1 MFAGVPDIARRRAA
15 CVLTLWL
22 SSALAP
28 AMALTPVEQP
38 IDPMAALEDFRS
50 EDLAWTSRKMRDFME
65 LWFDVTELDELP
77 CAPADIK
84 LSPITTICEYK
95 PDNQADHSKPPRLLV
110 GLVGKDANTARI
122 VSVVSERALSEATWK
137 CRPSQL
143 NTFVCTPVGGDSA
156 EDDRL
161 FTQWGK
167 WLPRTESEWFAWHAT
182 DPEMRYIQSAVAS
195 GGTMPA
201 DVQRLLS
208 WKNWQGEATN
218 AVRIE
223 RLVMIGQLCRVLDQA
238 DADTITRNAHAQLNY
253 NRYALADQDKRR
265 AKEWLKAL
273 RIGATQ
279 SARLSD
285 ATDEASCKR
294 FAAPYGTLSKL
305 LTWTDKPQEASP
317 GVRASPRTFP

>member
-1 MFAGVPDIARRRAA
+1 MFAGVPGTARRRTA

-22 SSALAP
+22 SGALAP

-50 EDLAWTSRKMRDFME
+50 EDLAWTSSKMRDFME
-65 LWFDVTELDELP
+65 LWFDVTELDEPP
-77 CAPADIK
+77 CGPADMK
-84 LSPITTICEYK
+84 LSPITTVCEYK
-95 PDNQADHSKPPRLLV
+95 PDNQADQSKPPRLLV
-110 GLVGKDANTARI
+110 GIVGKDANTARI
-122 VSVVSERALSEATWK
+122 VSVVSERALNDASWK
-137 CRPSQL
+137 CRPSQPG
-143 NTFVCTPVGGDSA
+143 TVVCTPVGGDSA
-156 EDDRL
+156 EADKL
-161 FTQWGK
+161 FTHWDK
-167 WLPRTESEWFAWHAT
+167 WLPRTESEWFAWYAT

-201 DVQRLLS
+201 DIPRLLS
-208 WKNWQGEATN
+208 WKKWQGEAMNT
-218 AVRIE
+218 VRLE

-253 NRYALADQDKRR
+253 SRYALADQDKRR
-265 AKEWLKAL
+265 AKEWLRAL
-273 RIGATQ
+273 RTGATQ

-285 ATDEASCKR
+285 ATDEASCQR

-317 GVRASPRTFP
+317 GVRASPRTLP

>member
-1 MFAGVPDIARRRAA
+1 MLAGVLSIAQHRAV

-22 SSALAP
+22 SGALAP
-28 AMALTPVEQP
+28 AMALSPVEQP
-38 IDPMAALEDFRS
+38 IDAMEALEDFRS
-50 EDLAWTSRKMRDFME
+50 ADLAWTSPKMRDFMQV
-65 LWFDVTELDELP
+65 WFDVTELDEPP
-77 CAPADIK
+77 CGPADMK
-84 LSPITTICEYK
+84 LSPITTVCEYK
-95 PDNQADHSKPPRLLV
+95 PDNQTDLSRPPRLLV
-110 GLVGKDANTARI
+110 GIVGKDANTARI
-122 VSVVSERALSEATWK
+122 VSVVSERALNDVSWN

-143 NTFVCTPVGGDSA
+143 NTVVCTPVGGDSA

-161 FTQWGK
+161 FTQWDK

-201 DVQRLLS
+201 DVPRLLS
-208 WKNWQGEATN
+208 WKNWQGEAMNT
-218 AVRIE
+218 VRIE

-238 DADTITRNAHAQLNY
+238 DAETITRNARVQLSY
-253 NRYALADQDKRR
+253 SQFALADQDRRR

-305 LTWTDKPQEASP
+305 LTWTDKQQEASP
-317 GVRASPRTFP
+317 GVRASPRTLP